1 MNINKLPTEI
11 QNKIFYYLS
20 HPCAEKIK
28 TRRGFFFLRGS
39 PGLNKSY
46 FIYQAEKLNYDSP
59 QDTEAIAFDMYVKYS
74 VESRYCFCDF
84 CYTKMFRGYDEY
96 ETLLTCISRDGFDEG
111 YKNVCKTCLARESD
125 YFNKYIKLRY
135 YCQIYD

>member
-28 TRRGFFFLRGS
+28 KRRGFFFLKS
-39 PGLNKSY
+39 FSTVNKQY
-46 FIYQAEKLNYDSP
+46 LKYDAEKLNCDSP
-59 QDTEAIAFDMYVKYS
+59 QDTEAIAFDMYVNHA
-74 VESRYCFCDF
+74 VESRYQFCDF

-96 ETLLTCISRDGFDEG
+96 ETLLTFTSRDGFEEG
-111 YKNVCKTCLARESD
+111 YKRVCEKCS
-125 YFNKYIKLRY
+125 
-135 YCQIYD
+135 